1 LKKYKTIL
9 GLLGCLWAAGAAAQ
23 TEPVSKP
30 YLVAAS
36 IEIAA
41 DTQADLWLNGI
52 YIGHCPHTTM
62 STGFK
67 TIEARLD
74 SLCYFKS
81 TNVLAIRVEDAQK
94 HSGDGFIGVAYAVQL
109 KLSDGTVHI
118 VNSSATQDHR
128 CLYLPRRNQEEPDGW
143 QGKNFDDSG
152 WPTAQ
157 SSGDMMPNTTLL
169 SDVDFGGVA
178 NFLNASANGY
188 MAQYHGERQ
197 LFRRPF
203 NLDIST
209 NPRCMPKSF
218 LAPPVNSW
226 SNDTLPFH
234 QIRMSPTPTPV
245 LPLTPQVLP
254 VSQLPLAATPQLG
267 SAPPALHWELISIN
281 TLPTPVSGPLY
292 SPRVYPPTPTA
303 IPTPM
308 PAAVQ
313 PAPAWSVYTAPTP
326 TVILQNDGSI
336 VFGASNANILVSF
349 GDGPGIYKVE
359 VMDDHFTHLK
369 TLFDQRVLENAE
381 SWLNWNGKDESGNDV
396 PAGSYYVI
404 CSKEGTVLQKI
415 TLSRRAQ

>member
-1 LKKYKTIL
+1 M

-52 YIGHCPHTTM
+52 YIGHCPHTNM

-74 SLCYFKS
+74 SLCYFKPA
-81 TNVLAIRVEDAQK
+81 NLLAIRVEDGQRRL
-94 HSGDGFIGVAYAVQL
+94 GDGFIGIAYAVQL
-109 KLSDGTVHI
+109 KLSDGTVRVI
-118 VNSSATQDHR
+118 NSSATQDHR
-128 CLYLPRRNQEEPDGW
+128 CLYLPRRDQVEPDGW
-143 QGKNFDDSG
+143 QGKNFDDSR
-152 WPTAQ
+152 WSIAQ

-197 LFRRPF
+197 LFRRQF
-203 NLDIST
+203 NLDIAT
-209 NPRCMPKSF
+209 NPRCLPKSF

-234 QIRMSPTPTPV
+234 QIRLSPTATPV
-245 LPLTPQVLP
+245 LSLTPQVLP
-254 VSQLPLAATPQLG
+254 VSQSPLAATPQLG
-267 SAPPALHWELISIN
+267 STPPALHWELISIN
-281 TLPTPVSGPLY
+281 TLPTPVSGRLY
-292 SPRVYPPTPTA
+292 SPRVSQPTPIDT
-303 IPTPM
+303 PTPA
-308 PAAVQ
+308 PVDVPSAAVW
-313 PAPAWSVYTAPTP
+313 PGDAAPTPVP

-336 VFGASNANILVSF
+336 VFGVSNANILVSF
-349 GDGPGIYKVE
+349 GDGPGMYKVE

-369 TLFDQRVLENAE
+369 TLFNQRVLENSE
-381 SWLNWNGKDESGNDV
+381 SWLNWNGKDDSGNDV
-396 PAGSYYVI
+396 PAGSYFVI